1 MMEAT
6 LADDHKDALEAYE
19 VCARAAEDN
28 NRTYLE
34 DYRFSLLDEQWDD
47 SVKAARS
54 VPGQERPMLTFNQLP
69 AFGHQVVNEIRQNRP
84 TTKFRPVDSA
94 ADPETA
100 LVMQGLV
107 RNIHYLSRADVA
119 HDTGAHCAVHGG
131 FGFWRIDIDYACDT
145 SFDQEI
151 RIKRIPNPLSVLQD
165 PYSVEADSL
174 DWDMA
179 FVQELMTEAAFKEA
193 YPKADPV
200 SFGGADNHVK
210 RDWDKGSDILVAEY
224 WKRSK
229 EAKTI
234 LLMSNGQVVYEDDYL
249 APNPEGGPTDKDIFD
264 AQGITVARS
273 RQIMAHVVDQC
284 ILNGQETL
292 TDKVRWAG
300 KYIPIIPVYGEELN
314 LEGKRILKS
323 MINRAKDAQRQINY
337 WETTATELVAL
348 TPRVPFIGPKGA
360 FDTDPN
366 WNTANS
372 QNHPYLEYDGL
383 TAPARHPM
391 DTGPAVG
398 AMQEALRA
406 TDRMKAILGM
416 YGASLGERTNETS
429 GKAIDSR
436 KQEGDVGN
444 YHFSDNVNRA
454 IECEG
459 KQLADLIAR
468 VYTKGRIVNI
478 LGEDGTE
485 QQIQL
490 GQRQRVE
497 RPMQPGQQPE
507 PPKIG
512 ALEGIFD
519 LGMGTYDVYVEAGP
533 SYTTQRQETA
543 AVIGE
548 MGRGNP
554 AIWQIGGDIMVRNLD
569 LKDGDEL
576 ARRLKKMLPPQL
588 QDQGEQQI
596 PPAVQQ
602 QMAQMEEQLGL
613 LSEENQKLKQGEAAK
628 AADVLKQQVTMRQL
642 DIEEKKIPAESME
655 QQIKLLTAQKQLF
668 EAQANLEKTRAE
680 IVAAKQQTETEIANG
695 TNEQVNNAVPA
706 LMQAIE
712 NVRAEATRPRVKRGR
727 AKKMPN
733 GEFELVSVEEMR
745 PQGVM

>member
-1 MMEAT
+1 
-6 LADDHKDALEAYE
+6 
-19 VCARAAEDN
+19 
-28 NRTYLE
+28 
-34 DYRFSLLDEQWDD
+34 
-47 SVKAARS
+47 
-54 VPGQERPMLTFNQLP
+54 
-69 AFGHQVVNEIRQNRP
+69 
-84 TTKFRPVDSA
+84 
-94 ADPETA
+94 
-100 LVMQGLV
+100 
-107 RNIHYLSRADVA
+107 
-119 HDTGAHCAVHGG
+119 
-131 FGFWRIDIDYACDT
+131 
-145 SFDQEI
+145 
-151 RIKRIPNPLSVLQD
+151 
-165 PYSVEADSL
+165 
-174 DWDMA
+174 
-179 FVQELMTEAAFKEA
+179 
-193 YPKADPV
+193 V

-300 KYIPIIPVYGEELN
+300 KYIPISPVYGEELN

-406 TDRMKAILGM
+406 TDRMKASLGM

-444 YHFSDNVNRA
+444 YHFSDIVYLA

-628 AADVLKQQVTMRQL
+628 AADALKQQVTMRQL